1 MGGFAGAVEVA
12 EGGEGQGEDGEV
24 GEGEEEG
31 EPVHGVGMG
40 IAIRYV
46 FWGRWQWECLFL
58 SRSMKKYEDPSTRHD
73 SAKTS
78 VLSGR
83 ELVVE

>member
-31 EPVHGVGMG
+31 EPVHDVGMG
-40 IAIRYV
+40 IVVWYDLI
-46 FWGRWQWECLFL
+46 
-58 SRSMKKYEDPSTRHD
+58 
-73 SAKTS
+73 
-78 VLSGR
+78 
-83 ELVVE
+83 LVVGVGVFISFSIDEEVGRS